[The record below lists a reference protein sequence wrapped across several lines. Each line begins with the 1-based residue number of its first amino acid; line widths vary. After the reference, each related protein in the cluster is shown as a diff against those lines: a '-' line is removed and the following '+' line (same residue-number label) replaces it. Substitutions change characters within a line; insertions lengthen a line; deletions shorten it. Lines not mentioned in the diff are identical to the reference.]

1 MCGAM
6 AGEPNAVPILLGLG
20 LDEFSMSATQILK
33 ARKVVKSLSYAEM
46 QELAQECLNK
56 ETMEEVLEYVTSKVG
71 E

>member
-1 MCGAM
+1 M
-6 AGEPNAVPILLGLG
+6 
-20 LDEFSMSATQILK
+20 K